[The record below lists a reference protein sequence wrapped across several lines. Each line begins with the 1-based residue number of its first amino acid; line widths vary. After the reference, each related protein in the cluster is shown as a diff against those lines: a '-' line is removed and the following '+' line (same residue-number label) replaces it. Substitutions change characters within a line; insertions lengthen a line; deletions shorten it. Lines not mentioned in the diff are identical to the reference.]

1 MSITCPACG
10 EENRDDAR
18 ICELCRALFGPQS
31 QPSPAEIPRVAD
43 RPTPAHTPPVLFIP
57 AAPPRRGHG
66 GAIVA
71 GMVGAGAA
79 LIAVAAFQFTAKPKT
94 PGVADT
100 GPTREVPER
109 VYVPVPVVV
118 HAPAER
124 SPFDPSPSPSVL
136 ARAPAARAPDPPR
149 APEAAAKRSDQI
161 TVPYRGQDART
172 QRILVPI
179 TVNGRATVTMALD
192 TGAPATLITQGLADH
207 LGILRADDGK
217 LLSSASGIGGSAPAL
232 LVVLESLTLGPATE
246 QFVPATVTDSLSEN
260 FEGLLGMDFITT
272 FKVKIDAAQQVLILT
287 LPQSDAKTPAG
298 HGEHWWRRLFRQ
310 FTEQRKRWEFYREI
324 LDQRIAKSPISEGVG
339 MERLKR
345 LRVLAD
351 NQAQEAEK
359 LQSRLDRHASNNS
372 VPREWR

>member
-10 EENRDDAR
+10 EENRDGAR
-18 ICELCRALFGPQS
+18 ICELCRSLFGPQGR
-31 QPSPAEIPRVAD
+31 PAPAEIPRLRD
-43 RPTPAHTPPVLFIP
+43 PPPPAQAGKPAVLFIP

-66 GAIVA
+66 GVVVA
-71 GMVGAGAA
+71 GIAGAAAA
-79 LIAVAAFQFTAKPKT
+79 LIAVAIFQFTAKPKT
-94 PGVADT
+94 PEVGDS
-100 GPTREVPER
+100 GPTRAAPER
-109 VYVPVPVVV
+109 VYVQVPVLV
-118 HAPAER
+118 HAPAE
-124 SPFDPSPSPSVL
+124 PAAFAPSPSGP
-136 ARAPAARAPDPPR
+136 AHAPATR
-149 APEAAAKRSDQI
+149 APEPPPVPETAEKRPHQI

-172 QRILVPI
+172 QRILVPM
-179 TVNGRATVTMALD
+179 TVNGRATVMMALD
-192 TGAPATLITQGLADH
+192 TGAPATLITHGLADQ

-272 FKVKIDAAQQVLILT
+272 FKVKIDSAQQVLVLT
-287 LPQSDAKTPAG
+287 LPQPDANTPAG
-298 HGEHWWRRLFRQ
+298 HAEHWWRRLFRQ
-310 FTEQRKRWEFYREI
+310 FTEQRKRWEIYRET

-339 MERLKR
+339 MERLKH

-351 NQAQEAEK
+351 SQAQEAEK
-359 LQSRLDRHASNNS
+359 LLARLDRHASNHS